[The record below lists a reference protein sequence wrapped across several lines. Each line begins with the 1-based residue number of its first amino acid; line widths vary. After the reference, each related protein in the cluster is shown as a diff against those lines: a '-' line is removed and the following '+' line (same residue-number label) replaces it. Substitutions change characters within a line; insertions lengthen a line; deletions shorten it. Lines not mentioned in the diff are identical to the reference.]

1 MFVLAVFAFPMILLT
16 LLWSALGVLNLWI
29 WNKGK
34 AQGNLLM
41 MIGAFVSA
49 AAYLIVALSDAPGE
63 FLWLWLP
70 VIALGVFVAGF
81 YMTVSKLIEA
91 QMAGVKAK
99 LEKLKEATAEKD
111 GDDA

>member
-1 MFVLAVFAFPMILLT
+1 MFLIAAFHFSLLLYV
-16 LLWSALGVLNLWI
+16 LLWAVLGVLNLWI

-41 MIGAFVSA
+41 MIGAFTSA
-49 AAYLIVALSDAPGE
+49 GAWLIAMVSDAPGS
-63 FLWLWLP
+63 FIGIWLP
-70 VIALGVFVAGF
+70 IIALGVFVAGF